1 MEILFNLCILA
12 ENQGGRGRNFSLNWR
27 QRVENFM
34 TGTIWAPWRMEYIK
48 SVTAEKPGCF
58 LCDAARDPDNDEK
71 HLVVARTSC
80 ALLML
85 NRYPY
90 VNGHML
96 VAPYAHVA
104 QLGEV
109 ATDHRAVIMELA
121 LHGQR
126 LLEQAMN
133 PQGFNIGFNIGRC
146 AGAGVPGHIHMHIVP
161 RWNGDIN
168 FMTTVGQVRVIP
180 QALEAAY
187 EQLRRAHLAL
197 GQS

>member
-1 MEILFNLCILA
+1 
-12 ENQGGRGRNFSLNWR
+12 
-27 QRVENFM
+27 M
-34 TGTIWAPWRMEYIK
+34 TASIWAPWRLEYIK
-48 SVTAEKPGCF
+48 SVTADKPGCF
-58 LCDAARDPDNDEK
+58 LCDAAREPENDQR
-71 HLVVARTSC
+71 HLVVARAES

-90 VNGHML
+90 VNGHLL

-104 QLGEV
+104 QLGDLSS
-109 ATDHRAVIMELA
+109 DHRAVMLELA
-121 LHGQR
+121 LYGQR
-126 LLEQAMN
+126 LLELAMN

-146 AGAGVPGHIHMHIVP
+146 AGAGLPGHIHMHIVP

-187 EQLRRAHLAL
+187 EQLHRAHLTQ
-197 GQS
+197 GVSHG